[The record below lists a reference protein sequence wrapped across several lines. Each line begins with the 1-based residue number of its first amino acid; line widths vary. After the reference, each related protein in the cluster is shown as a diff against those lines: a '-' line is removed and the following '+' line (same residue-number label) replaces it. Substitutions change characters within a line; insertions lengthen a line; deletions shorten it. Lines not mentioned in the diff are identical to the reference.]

1 MRYRFMYW
9 CFSILLCLFIVFKDR
24 GETLVEHGWFILIS
38 VCLLF
43 YAPIWMTNAVYYY
56 QEEVQEA
63 EISSFD
69 KIALKALE
77 QMSLRG
83 RV

>member
-1 MRYRFMYW
+1 
-9 CFSILLCLFIVFKDR
+9 
-24 GETLVEHGWFILIS
+24 
-38 VCLLF
+38 
-43 YAPIWMTNAVYYY
+43 MTNAVYYY

-63 EISSFD
+63 EISTFD